1 MSQKRK
7 GDTAVITDKERKNR
21 EELAA
26 YRRRELF
33 RLMRENPE
41 LPVVPMVD
49 WEITG
54 DDNGYWLGAWGSARI
69 DEYLLISNREEVVFK
84 NDDDVLDVLERYLS
98 DEEFEKLPEADA
110 LALHVGNS
118 LTFSF
123 AILPKFKHFH
133 DAFPNFSSQ

>member
-84 NDDDVLDVLERYLS
+84 NDDDVLDVLEWS
-98 DEEFEKLPEADA
+98 
-110 LALHVGNS
+110 N
-118 LTFSF
+118 
-123 AILPKFKHFH
+123 
-133 DAFPNFSSQ
+133 

>member
-54 DDNGYWLGAWGSARI
+54 DDNGVPTRMRI
-69 DEYLLISNREEVVFK
+69 LLCPEDREKVWR
-84 NDDDVLDVLERYLS
+84 LRPQWPYY
-98 DEEFEKLPEADA
+98 DA
-110 LALHVGNS
+110 QSIAEGG
-118 LTFSF
+118 TF
-123 AILPKFKHFH
+123 
-133 DAFPNFSSQ
+133 

>member
-1 MSQKRK
+1 M
-7 GDTAVITDKERKNR
+7 ITDKERKNR

-54 DDNGYWLGAWGSARI
+54 DDNGVLAR
-69 DEYLLISNREEVVFK
+69 SVG
-84 NDDDVLDVLERYLS
+84 
-98 DEEFEKLPEADA
+98 EA
-110 LALHVGNS
+110 HVSTNTYS
-118 LTFSF
+118 
-123 AILPKFKHFH
+123 
-133 DAFPNFSSQ
+133 

>member
-69 DEYLLISNREEVVFK
+69 DEYLLISNREEKDSLGPIVG
-84 NDDDVLDVLERYLS
+84 
-98 DEEFEKLPEADA
+98 EENMLRELPW
-110 LALHVGNS
+110 G
-118 LTFSF
+118 
-123 AILPKFKHFH
+123 
-133 DAFPNFSSQ
+133 

>member
-98 DEEFEKLPEADA
+98 DEEFEKLPETEEECRPFYDA
-110 LALHVGNS
+110 LPW
-118 LTFSF
+118 TK
-123 AILPKFKHFH
+123 AIIVYINPH
-133 DAFPNFSSQ
+133 DRAGE